1 MGAVSKALTWLGD
14 TIGDGLRAVG
24 NLAGDTLKA
33 IGNGIQ
39 KLGDFAGDTIKAII
53 KDPLPTLLSYA
64 GTLIGIPPYVTSA
77 VITAAKGGNFEDIAK
92 SAAISYASTEFM
104 SNTQIG
110 ADIKNYTVN
119 QWSGDFTDSMMEK
132 FNLSADQAVQISK
145 IASASLNSSLV
156 GGINAVLTGKPV
168 VEGLTSGFTSGLVYS
183 STDSYF
189 DSINKDPSWGFSQKA
204 LNVMKGATSTAL
216 NTVISGKGDPAQ
228 ALGNYIAYATLNMGT
243 SELFKTAKD
252 TYKLLTTDTDAAKL
266 AQDKYTTEKAE
277 YDSQIK
283 KGEELRVGI
292 NADVAAYQKTIDD
305 QYNPFKKSYDDLV
318 ASNDDQAKVF
328 NEQKKAFED
337 NKWSYENYDT
347 KLKQDGWESMPD
359 GEGGSS
365 YVKRTGGHYEERSED
380 GYTYKIY
387 VPDSAYWSGDDYVS
401 SIKTDY
407 NAPSQQSFAEAA
419 NAAATKANAAADKSK
434 EIQAAATKLY
444 EENKPMLDGLGESKI
459 AIDKKVADLNVIKK
473 DVEDPSVAGSTA
485 AKLKAAS
492 EAYQTKYEAWAK
504 TKDAADRSAE
514 NYTKALAAVATR
526 DATIDALNS
535 GAISVTSKDADGNW
549 ILSNGMTLTSQGKF
563 MQDGQQVFTNAAG
576 IPQKV
581 MDFTAA
587 DGSKVDFDDNAGRV
601 LSTSDVQ
608 NICKRDYGFTP
619 TATEAEKIAGG
630 VYTTDA
636 TNPIKTLADQKA
648 KDAYSYITGNQ
659 PTDSEL
665 ATIRKS
671 GDVVTTAQD
680 AAINGLDLPSDYKFP
695 DQDTKVGYGKAY
707 AAFRNAFGNNYIF
720 EWTNPKTGITGKFTT
735 ESDDEKT
742 ARINKMMANS
752 QSRIN
757 MMPVSALTGTGRGF
771 LNVNDGQQI
780 VNMMAGSNVVGSGRG
795 FVSELDTQAL
805 INMMPSNS
813 GSGSGR
819 GIFGG
824 NPTDIQNIYYGKKDG
839 NVYVDTRTYDALG
852 NVTGGSLNL
861 ADDRTAT
868 AVRATNW
875 IEQAQATGAQ
885 GAGELLQN
893 LANAVALYTGS
904 NMNNSVYNVGKAVE
918 QWGKDRDGADILK
931 QDANMESV
939 MRVASLYSNPM
950 DQLRILA
957 NGVKENPL
965 SFMSSVGKEVV
976 QEGPGWIAA
985 SIAGAFMAPM
995 AVGVGTAL
1003 TVKAAISAGLDAL
1016 ESMGS
1021 GGREVYDSLIKQ
1033 GYSESS
1039 AREKAMINGGWHAL
1053 MTAPAEYV
1061 ADRLLFGHFVKGLEG
1076 GVLSYSAR
1084 FGANVATN
1092 ALSETLEALPQNLS
1106 TQYLTTGKFDIKSA
1120 TAGALFEGMIGS
1132 GTVATIMGGHSINEA
1147 AIVAKD
1153 YDGNNVTLKEFMD
1166 GTKNVDLKTLDSSV
1180 KIGDSNNGGE
1190 VTLGA
1195 LTAVAENIG
1204 IPSTDIKT
1212 FLPSSVTDYSSVVY
1226 RSLDGTA
1233 VTLGNI
1239 DSILKKNPTL
1249 DFSTVLN
1256 NVYATPSTDFKVV
1269 FSPSVLNGTSTL
1281 KSVVDYGK
1289 IATDA
1294 GFPTYADYQQYGGDI
1309 SAYNNARNSN
1319 LATAAGFPDYG
1330 TYTQYGGDLTAY
1342 TTAKTNESNTQ
1353 KAKTAGFPDY
1363 ASYTNFNG
1371 DKAAYDASKVV
1382 ATTTGGAATG
1392 STTGAAT
1399 GAATGAV
1406 TGNVTGAT
1414 TSAATGSTTGLTTAE
1429 ANAKLATDAGF
1440 PDFASYTQYGGN
1452 ISAYNTAQTD
1462 ALNLTKAKTAGFPD
1476 YASYTKY
1483 KGDVG
1488 VYNSDLTTAANVKK
1502 ATDAGFPDFATYTQY
1517 GGDKNA
1523 YSTALTNTANTQK
1536 ATAAGFPSYADYTQY
1551 GGDIKAYNS
1560 ALTTA
1565 ANAKKATDA
1574 GFPNYESYTQYGGD
1588 VSAYK
1593 ADSAAKI
1600 AGWKDAAEQ
1609 TKASTAGYTDPST
1622 YATYLTNTANTQ
1634 KATTAGFP
1642 DYGTY
1647 TQFNGDLAA
1656 YNSSKLT
1663 AATTT
1668 AINNAIAGIQFPAG
1682 ITAADVAAQVK
1693 AALDANPNLKA
1704 ADVTKAITDY
1714 MTANPGVTA
1723 DDVTK
1728 AVNTATKNLVT
1739 SDAMTT
1745 ALAGVSDDVKT
1756 KFDALTQ
1763 GQKDIVTAYTQQG
1776 VDINKAIND
1785 ASKLTTEQVAGVKTQ
1800 LATLTGDVKTKF
1812 DTLTQGQKDIVN
1824 AQVQQGVD
1832 LNKAIEDA
1840 AKTTTEQ
1847 ITKVNTDLT
1856 KNITNVQTQFN
1867 TRVDELMKQGQD
1879 YQTATNTALKE
1890 LGTGISGLQT
1900 DVLSLTEEQKKA
1912 ALDAKRAANTSNTSK
1927 NLSSA
1932 MSMIAPALGAGA
1944 AGLIDNSTPGFKDI
1958 GYKTT
1963 GEAKFESVLSPFQQM
1978 VEENSYAAKPQ
1989 QQNEQQ
1995 TQQQLQQAAPVNQ
2008 DLDPQKN
2015 QQQGSDY
2022 FSYGSSNEIDQLLGS
2037 NPGTQMLY
2045 KAGGLATPLFAGGG
2059 TTRHGRYAGGGL
2071 NVVEHSGKAR
2081 LDFRTGNAVTGPGDG
2096 QSDDIP
2102 AMLADGEFVFP
2113 ADVVAALGNGS
2124 TKAGSDKLYDM
2135 MHSIRAYHRSA
2146 KPKDL
2151 PPPAKQSPLDYLT
2164 KTARKARR

>member
-1 MGAVSKALTWLGD
+1 MGAVTKALTWVGD
-14 TIGDGLRAVG
+14 KIGDGLRAVG
-24 NLAGDTLKA
+24 DVAGDV
-33 IGNGIQ
+33 IRGVGNGIQ

-53 KDPLPTLLSYA
+53 KDPIPTLLSYA

-216 NTVISGKGDPAQ
+216 NTIISGKGDPSQ

-292 NADVAAYQKTIDD
+292 NTDVAAYQKTIDD
-305 QYNPFKKSYDDLV
+305 QYNPFKNSYDKLIAD
-318 ASNDDQAKVF
+318 NDDQAKVF

-337 NKWSYENYDT
+337 NKWSYENYDV
-347 KLKQDGWESMPD
+347 KLKQDGWESVSD
-359 GEGGSS
+359 GEGGYS
-365 YVKRTGGHYEERSED
+365 YVKRTGGHYEERNDD
-380 GYTYKIY
+380 GYIYKIY
-387 VPDSAYWSGDDYVS
+387 VPDSAYWSGDDYVTS
-401 SIKTDY
+401 VKTDY
-407 NAPSQQSFAEAA
+407 NAPSQQSFADAA

-444 EENKPMLDGLGESKI
+444 EDNKPMLDGLGESKI
-459 AIDKKVADLNVIKK
+459 SIDKKVADLNVIKK

-526 DATIDALNS
+526 DATIDALNT

-581 MDFTAA
+581 MDFTAT

-608 NICKRDYGFTP
+608 NICRRDYGFTP

-861 ADDRTAT
+861 ADDRVAT
-868 AVRATNW
+868 TVRATNW

-885 GAGELLQN
+885 GAGELIQN
-893 LANAVALYTGS
+893 FTNAVALYTGS
-904 NMNNSVYNVGKAVE
+904 NMNNAAYNVGKAIE

-965 SFMSSVGKEVV
+965 SFISSVGKEVV

-1294 GFPTYADYQQYGGDI
+1294 GFPTYADYQQYGGDLA
-1309 SAYNNARNSN
+1309 AYN
-1319 LATAAGFPDYG
+1319 
-1330 TYTQYGGDLTAY
+1330 
-1342 TTAKTNESNTQ
+1342 TAKTTESNF
-1353 KAKTAGFPDY
+1353 KK
-1363 ASYTNFNG
+1363 
-1371 DKAAYDASKVV
+1371 
-1382 ATTTGGAATG
+1382 
-1392 STTGAAT
+1392 
-1399 GAATGAV
+1399 
-1406 TGNVTGAT
+1406 
-1414 TSAATGSTTGLTTAE
+1414 
-1429 ANAKLATDAGF
+1429 ATDAGF
-1440 PDFASYTQYGGN
+1440 PDYTAYTQYGGD
-1452 ISAYNTAQTD
+1452 IKAYNTARTD
-1462 ALNLTKAKTAGFPD
+1462 ATNLATAKAAGFPDYANYTLYKGDIGAFNTANENAANVKTAKDAGFPD

-1488 VYNSDLTTAANVKK
+1488 AYNSSLTTAANVKK

-1551 GGDIKAYNS
+1551 GGDVKAYNS

-1565 ANAKKATDA
+1565 ANTKKATDA

-1800 LATLTGDVKTKF
+1800 LTTLTGDVKTKF

-1840 AKTTTEQ
+1840 TKTTTEQ
-1847 ITKVNTDLT
+1847 ITNVKTDLT

-1890 LGTGISGLQT
+1890 LGTGITGLQT
-1900 DVLSLTEEQKKA
+1900 DVLGLTEEQKKA

-1963 GEAKFESVLSPFQQM
+1963 GDAKFESVLSPFQQM